1 MQITFS
7 EHGYAVGDR
16 LLEGVM
22 FDITV
27 DFEAREVVDV
37 KVQKKYE
44 KYFDDLNTKKW
55 LREVKEHAQYTVED
69 IFANMSEEDA
79 LEVLTDTNSDGTI
92 EF

>member
-7 EHGYAVGDR
+7 EDGYAVGDR

-37 KVQKKYE
+37 KVQKQYE
-44 KYFDDLNTKKW
+44 RYFDDLNTKKW
-55 LREVKEHAQYTVED
+55 LQEVKEHAQYTVED